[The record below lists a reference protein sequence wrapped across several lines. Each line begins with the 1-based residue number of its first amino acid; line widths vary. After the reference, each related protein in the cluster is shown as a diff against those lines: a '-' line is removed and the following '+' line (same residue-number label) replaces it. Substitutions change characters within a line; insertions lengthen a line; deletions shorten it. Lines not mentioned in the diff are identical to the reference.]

1 MDTRTAQQP
10 ERTETER
17 AESVQEF
24 LVAYSLRRFVFMSV
38 LGFLFV
44 ATGHEAF
51 GNAAT
56 HVAAIGLA
64 ISMVLRPARADRVQA
79 REERTRWKVLMP
91 RWFCSGREHETHAPL
106 LRYRVDR
113 RRSG

>member
-1 MDTRTAQQP
+1 MDTRTAQETQ
-10 ERTETER
+10 RTET
-17 AESVQEF
+17 VQEV
-24 LVAYSLRRFVFMSV
+24 LVTYSLRRFVFMSV

-51 GNAAT
+51 STAAT

-64 ISMVLRPARADRVQA
+64 ISMVMRPARANRVQA
-79 REERTRWKVLMP
+79 REERTRWRVLVP

-113 RRSG
+113 HRSG